1 MNKEIKK
8 VAEEAAREAGEELLK
23 RFAKFKRN
31 TVDFKAHHEIIT
43 KADLAA
49 EKIILKTIKKNFP
62 NHRILSEESGDNK
75 SESDYL
81 WIIDPLDGTTNFS
94 MHNPL
99 FSSSI
104 GVAYKGE
111 IIVGVVH
118 APFLGETY
126 VAELGKGARM
136 NGKKVKVS
144 GVKDPSRALNTYC
157 HAREDKYVRQALN
170 YMRKQKLEGFDC
182 RQLGSAAIELAFVA
196 SGRVESIVI
205 PGANA
210 WDVAAGVL
218 LVREA
223 GGKVSDFKNK
233 DWSLD
238 SEGIIASNGLIHK
251 DILKKI

>member
-1 MNKEIKK
+1 MNKKIKK
-8 VAEEAAREAGEELLK
+8 VAEEAALKAGEELLK
-23 RFAKFKRN
+23 RFKKFSRN
-31 TVDFKAHHEIIT
+31 TVDFKAHHEILT
-43 KADLAA
+43 KADLTA
-49 EKIILKTIKKNFP
+49 EIIILNIIKKNFP
-62 NHRILSEESGDNK
+62 EHRILSEEAGDNEK
-75 SESDYL
+75 KNDYL

-99 FSSSI
+99 FSTSI

-126 VAELGKGARM
+126 IAEAGKGAKM
-136 NGKKVKVS
+136 NGKKIKVS

-223 GGKVSDFKNK
+223 GGKVSNFKGK
-233 DWSLD
+233 EWSLE
-238 SEGIIASNGLIHK
+238 SEGIIASNGFMHK